1 MKLPYQYYNKILF
14 YHPVQTGPQFF
25 SLMDK
30 THFCGELIQIKPLH
44 KSCRTVHIS
53 CTENCKTKFFFFY
66 KRFVPLGAQVMI
78 NLQIEDQSQKDLDI
92 VQ

>member
-1 MKLPYQYYNKILF
+1 
-14 YHPVQTGPQFF
+14 
-25 SLMDK
+25 MDK

-44 KSCRTVHIS
+44 KSCHTVHIS
-53 CTENCKTKFFFFY
+53 FTENCKTKFFFFH

-92 VQ
+92 V